1 MAGMV
6 DGASTFR
13 GEVGMW
19 NARVPG
25 LVDNV
30 EKRMGW
36 GSIVTRVGNV
46 GKAINTIGMARV
58 R

>member
-1 MAGMV
+1 
-6 DGASTFR
+6 
-13 GEVGMW
+13 MW